1 MNSLSVGM
9 VLYASALLLSGC
21 AAPPVQQAGLETSGR
36 WRIVQ
41 GEFKSSDRE
50 EKRPILLDTQTG
62 ETWQEAWDTN
72 RGLVWRRLTQER

>member
-1 MNSLSVGM
+1 M

-36 WRIVQ
+36 WRIFQ

-62 ETWQEAWDTN
+62 ETWQQAWDTN
-72 RGLVWRRLTQER
+72 RGLVWHRLAQDR